1 MKTLYININNEQIQS
16 NEELEVLKHDLD
28 SDFFFYLGE
37 KITKSC
43 KVENENA
50 LITDFNT
57 QDSADDYQK
66 IIAQW
71 NEIKVI
77 LFSEECEGVFEFTLP
92 DGYIHWLRYSEK
104 YNHVH
109 DQNFSHGESTV
120 ISIDLEELYE
130 ESVEDMQRKILRT
143 LKRNDLYL
151 KVDEIVFNDDAVT
164 RKSPIVRTIKN
175 KYEGVGFKAY
185 KKWLQDNEDRRP
197 HTTPKVCEKCGKNP
211 CECNINPISSDS
223 FFPYKGFTLGETSKN
238 EFEDDL
244 SDDGY
249 IIHYDLD
256 NGVTL
261 LGATEGDTF
270 IAAMVDSKK
279 SSNNKLPK
287 EWSNI
292 LGCRFGAFREK
303 CRRALNEKGFEI
315 ILDEDAEIVV
325 VSPSEK
331 YRIHL
336 AFDVDSSKFVA
347 ILITLNACPYCNSSN
362 FAFRKIN
369 AEMHISYCTD
379 CDESYLPFK
388 VESEELDEV
397 EENET
402 PSCPNCSSNDVDDDG
417 SDFLQYTCND
427 CGHNWGHD
435 DTVEC
440 PVCGSDDV
448 ENNGTDYLQYT
459 CNDCGQNWGEY
470 EDEDDFDD
478 DEEENFSHPLSLND
492 FFPVCGITLNKSTV
506 KDAERQS
513 YRYAEIEYCDDG
525 CVIAWANNY
534 EHGGKGTQIRK
545 EKNSNLFTEIYIT
558 KRDIMFSEWSRL
570 GFNWKLSYNDWI
582 SLFKRMGFTIIQTE
596 EPRIESREHGP
607 DYFYTKVVARS
618 KDYSLKFELDFS
630 FGRDGNTRYSRST
643 LYSISVYS
651 KDYSYDYGGHIGK
664 KTFYNIEDFLRK
676 EPKKYL

>member
-1 MKTLYININNEQIQS
+1 MKTIYININNEQIQS
-16 NEELEVLKHDLD
+16 NDELEVLNYDLD

-37 KITKSC
+37 IIAKNC

-57 QDSADDYQK
+57 QDNTEDYQK

-71 NEIKVI
+71 HELKAI
-77 LFSEECEGVFEFTLP
+77 LFSEELEGEFKFTLP
-92 DGYIHWLRYSEK
+92 NGYIHWLRYSEK

-109 DQNFSHGESTV
+109 DKNFSHGESPV

-130 ESVEDMQRKILRT
+130 ESVEDMQRKVLRT

-151 KVDEIVFNDDAVT
+151 EVDEVVFNDDAVT
-164 RKSPIVRTIKN
+164 RKSPIVRTIKE
-175 KYEGVGFKAY
+175 KYEGVGFKLY
-185 KKWLQDNEDRRP
+185 KKWQQEKEEI
-197 HTTPKVCEKCGKNP
+197 HTTPQVCGKCKKNP
-211 CECNINPISSDS
+211 CECDTKSISSDS
-223 FFPYKGFTLGETSKN
+223 FFPYQGFTLGETAMR

-244 SDDGY
+244 FDDGS

-270 IAAMVDSKK
+270 IAALVDSTI

-292 LGCRFGAFREK
+292 LGCRFGTFREK
-303 CRRALNEKGFEI
+303 CRRALSEKDFEI

-336 AFDVDSSKFVA
+336 AFDVYTSKFVA
-347 ILITLNACPYCNSSN
+347 LLITLNACPYCNSSN
-362 FAFRKIN
+362 FALRKIN
-369 AEMHISYCTD
+369 AEIHISYCTD
-379 CDESYLPFK
+379 CDKSYLPFE

-402 PSCPNCSSNDVDDDG
+402 PSCPNCNSDDVDDDG
-417 SDFLQYTCND
+417 SDYLQYTCND

-440 PVCGSDDV
+440 PECGSDDV
-448 ENNGTDYLQYT
+448 ENDGTDNLQYE
-459 CNDCGQNWGEY
+459 CNMCGHMWGGCDDDY
-470 EDEDDFDD
+470 DEDELNYD
-478 DEEENFSHPLSLND
+478 HPLSLND

-506 KDAERQS
+506 KDVERQS
-513 YRYAEIEYCDDG
+513 YRYAKIDYDDSG
-525 CVIAWANNY
+525 LVIAWANNSEY
-534 EHGGKGTQIRK
+534 GGSGSQIRK
-545 EKNSNLFTEIYIT
+545 EKNSSLFTSIYMS
-558 KRDIMFSEWSRL
+558 RSDVMFSEWSKL
-570 GFNWKLSYNDWI
+570 GFDWSLSYDDWI
-582 SLFKRMGFTIIQTE
+582 SLFKKMGFTVIQTK
-596 EPRIESREHGP
+596 EPRIKSWEHGP
-607 DYFYTKVVARS
+607 DYFDAELVTIS
-618 KDYSLKFELDFS
+618 KDYSLKFDLQFS
-630 FGRDGNTRYSRST
+630 FGEDGSTRYSQST
-643 LYSISVYS
+643 LYSIGIYS
-651 KDYSYDYGGHIGK
+651 KDYCFDYGNTVGN

>member
-1 MKTLYININNEQIQS
+1 M
-16 NEELEVLKHDLD
+16 
-28 SDFFFYLGE
+28 
-37 KITKSC
+37 
-43 KVENENA
+43 
-50 LITDFNT
+50 
-57 QDSADDYQK
+57 
-66 IIAQW
+66 
-71 NEIKVI
+71 
-77 LFSEECEGVFEFTLP
+77 
-92 DGYIHWLRYSEK
+92 
-104 YNHVH
+104 H

-143 LKRNDLYL
+143 LKRNELYL
-151 KVDEIVFNDDAVT
+151 EIDEIVFNDDAVA
-164 RKSPIVRTIKN
+164 RKSPIVRTIKD

-185 KKWLQDNEDRRP
+185 KK
-197 HTTPKVCEKCGKNP
+197 VCTKCKKNP

-402 PSCPNCSSNDVDDDG
+402 PSCPNCSSDDVDDDG
-417 SDFLQYTCND
+417 SDYLQYTCND

-440 PVCGSDDV
+440 PECGSDDV
-448 ENNGTDYLQYT
+448 ENDGTDNLQYK
-459 CNDCGQNWGEY
+459 CNACGEIWGDCEDDEVYDNGDEEDY
-470 EDEDDFDD
+470 DEDTDSAGNQMS
-478 DEEENFSHPLSLND
+478 EYLE
-492 FFPVCGITLNKSTV
+492 VCGLFIGESTKYDVITRGGIYDPVLDSYELLNGV
-506 KDAERQS
+506 KVAFF
-513 YRYAEIEYCDDG
+513 
-525 CVIAWANNY
+525 NNDTTMN
-534 EHGGKGTQIRK
+534 HVNIFG
-545 EKNSNLFTEIYIT
+545 
-558 KRDIMFSEWSRL
+558 
-570 GFNWKLSYNDWI
+570 
-582 SLFKRMGFTIIQTE
+582 
-596 EPRIESREHGP
+596 ESRECIP
-607 DYFYTKVVARS
+607 PFYKNIGVYWGIQKDLFRKIFEGLGFEVNSNFRGADLIAFKDCKKINGYIIIELWYIGSTMLKLAIGTKN
-618 KDYSLKFELDFS
+618 
-630 FGRDGNTRYSRST
+630 G
-643 LYSISVYS
+643 I
-651 KDYSYDYGGHIGK
+651 I
-664 KTFYNIEDFLRK
+664 
-676 EPKKYL
+676 

>member
-16 NEELEVLKHDLD
+16 NEELEVLKHDFD

-37 KITKSC
+37 KIAKGC

-185 KKWLQDNEDRRP
+185 KK
-197 HTTPKVCEKCGKNP
+197 VCTKCKKNP

-249 IIHYDLD
+249 IIHYDL
-256 NGVTL
+256 
-261 LGATEGDTF
+261 
-270 IAAMVDSKK
+270 I
-279 SSNNKLPK
+279 
-287 EWSNI
+287 
-292 LGCRFGAFREK
+292 
-303 CRRALNEKGFEI
+303 
-315 ILDEDAEIVV
+315 
-325 VSPSEK
+325 
-331 YRIHL
+331 
-336 AFDVDSSKFVA
+336 
-347 ILITLNACPYCNSSN
+347 
-362 FAFRKIN
+362 
-369 AEMHISYCTD
+369 
-379 CDESYLPFK
+379 
-388 VESEELDEV
+388 
-397 EENET
+397 
-402 PSCPNCSSNDVDDDG
+402 
-417 SDFLQYTCND
+417 
-427 CGHNWGHD
+427 
-435 DTVEC
+435 
-440 PVCGSDDV
+440 
-448 ENNGTDYLQYT
+448 
-459 CNDCGQNWGEY
+459 
-470 EDEDDFDD
+470 
-478 DEEENFSHPLSLND
+478 
-492 FFPVCGITLNKSTV
+492 
-506 KDAERQS
+506 
-513 YRYAEIEYCDDG
+513 
-525 CVIAWANNY
+525 
-534 EHGGKGTQIRK
+534 
-545 EKNSNLFTEIYIT
+545 
-558 KRDIMFSEWSRL
+558 
-570 GFNWKLSYNDWI
+570 
-582 SLFKRMGFTIIQTE
+582 
-596 EPRIESREHGP
+596 
-607 DYFYTKVVARS
+607 
-618 KDYSLKFELDFS
+618 
-630 FGRDGNTRYSRST
+630 
-643 LYSISVYS
+643 
-651 KDYSYDYGGHIGK
+651 
-664 KTFYNIEDFLRK
+664 
-676 EPKKYL
+676 